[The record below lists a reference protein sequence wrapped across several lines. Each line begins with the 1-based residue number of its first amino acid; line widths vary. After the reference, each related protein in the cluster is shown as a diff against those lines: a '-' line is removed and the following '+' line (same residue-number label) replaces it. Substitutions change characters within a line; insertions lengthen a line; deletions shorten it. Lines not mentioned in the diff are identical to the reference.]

1 MHPFCRKKGHLKLV
15 VGIHVSWVNGDRYSV
30 KALCSPASKHNPI
43 IVIQTRLPTLPASDR
58 SEKILRTKD
67 YHTQLV
73 LVAEGATQLHALD
86 KGAELQ
92 GQHQAMYWEVRLGW
106 NPLWR
111 MSLRHRWGNQQGGD
125 WLQALTALPPVS
137 PGQLAAWAEEI
148 SCCPCTRPA
157 AGRWS

>member
-58 SEKILRTKD
+58 SKKILRTKD
-67 YHTQLV
+67 NHIQLV
-73 LVAEGATQLHALD
+73 LVTKGATQHHALD
-86 KGAELQ
+86 NAQQ
-92 GQHQAMYWEVRLGW
+92 GHHQAMYWAVRLGW
-106 NPLWR
+106 NQLCR
-111 MSLRHRWGNQQGGD
+111 MSLRPRWRNEQGGD